1 MHLPSHQR
9 PVTCCLPTM
18 PVRYTAL
25 PNPGSTPDTTCEMEE
40 AFASDEEHDGH
51 GASESTPLTHGVDPG
66 PAESSLSGDQSTAI
80 PTYDF
85 ERSYDFPPPGSP
97 PGPSSR
103 ALPND
108 FGNSNGLLPTSPIVR
123 PQPKPSLFRRIMG
136 AVVPSQYMPLAT
148 DPNTRPTG
156 GGLENDGVFANV
168 VAKPQPAR
176 TVLSDNG
183 DIHIVPEETQKDA
196 PPVSFILIISW
207 LRSIDALIVLSG
219 RPSRCRPSLLGD
231 NHTCTRS
238 RSWRGFHHR
247 RPTRRLLHSIL
258 LKHLHLLFLPICR
271 FPSYL
276 PPPHYTCGKI
286 RVSCRPWSHTYSI
299 WALFANPG
307 RREPG

>member
-1 MHLPSHQR
+1 MGQLLSTAGVLSYSHVHDPSTASSLVDTVYFEILCITRFGMHSIR
-9 PVTCCLPTM
+9 DGPVTCCLPTM

-51 GASESTPLTHGVDPG
+51 DASESTPLTQGVDSA
-66 PAESSLSGDQSTAI
+66 PAESSLSSHQSAAI

-148 DPNTRPTG
+148 DSNTRPTG

-176 TVLSDNG
+176 TILSDNG

-196 PPVSFILIISW
+196 PPVSFIFEKFL
-207 LRSIDALIVLSG
+207 A
-219 RPSRCRPSLLGD
+219 SL
-231 NHTCTRS
+231 H
-238 RSWRGFHHR
+238 
-247 RPTRRLLHSIL
+247 
-258 LKHLHLLFLPICR
+258 
-271 FPSYL
+271 
-276 PPPHYTCGKI
+276 
-286 RVSCRPWSHTYSI
+286 
-299 WALFANPG
+299 
-307 RREPG
+307 